1 MKRRV
6 YRASAMLALI
16 AAATAIAVI
25 LSENGLQSA
34 ILIEAAT
41 WSDLARW
48 IAAAIGGYLL
58 GSIPFGFLIIGALRE
73 RDITEEGSG
82 RTGGTNALRA
92 GGFGAATLTV
102 IGDLLKGIAGV
113 TLARTVFPG
122 NLWAEVFA
130 GWGVVL
136 GHNASIYLA
145 FRGGAGTAPN
155 MGVAAGFWFPSLI
168 FTLPFFPIGMFVIR
182 IASLTSLVAGLAIV
196 ILFAVR
202 ALLGHGPWEYVVYG
216 LGALALV
223 AYALRPNIERLIK
236 GTETLVDLRA
246 QEKANR
252 KAGIR

>member
-6 YRASAMLALI
+6 YRASALLALLVAS
-16 AAATAIAVI
+16 AAITIVLA
-25 LSENGLQSA
+25 ENGLHTVIGLQVA
-34 ILIEAAT
+34 NWPDAV
-41 WSDLARW
+41 RQ
-48 IAAAIGGYLL
+48 IAAAIGGYLF
-58 GSIPFGFLIIGALRE
+58 GSIPFGFIIIGVLRE

-102 IGDLLKGIAGV
+102 IGDLLKGMAGV
-113 TLARTVFPG
+113 AFARMVFQG

-130 GWGVVL
+130 GWGVIL

-196 ILFAVR
+196 VLFAVR
-202 ALLGHGPWEYVVYG
+202 ALLGHGPWEYAAYG

-223 AYALRPNIERLIK
+223 AYALRPNIERLLK
-236 GTETLVDLRA
+236 GTESLVDLRA

>member
-6 YRASAMLALI
+6 YRASALLALLVAS
-16 AAATAIAVI
+16 AAITIVLA
-25 LSENGLQSA
+25 ENGLHTVIGLQVIDWPDA
-34 ILIEAAT
+34 V
-41 WSDLARW
+41 RQ
-48 IAAAIGGYLL
+48 IAAAIGGYLF
-58 GSIPFGFLIIGALRE
+58 GSIPFGFIIIGVLRE

-102 IGDLLKGIAGV
+102 IGDLLKGMAGV
-113 TLARTVFPG
+113 AFARMVFQG

-130 GWGVVL
+130 GWGVIL

-196 ILFAVR
+196 VIFAIR
-202 ALLGHGPWEYVVYG
+202 ALLGHGPWEYVAYG
-216 LGALALV
+216 LGALTLV
-223 AYALRPNIERLIK
+223 AYALRPNIERLLK
-236 GTETLVDLRA
+236 GTESLVDLRA
-246 QEKANR
+246 QEKEKR

>member
-6 YRASAMLALI
+6 YRASALLALLV
-16 AAATAIAVI
+16 AAAAIAVV
-25 LSENGLQSA
+25 LSENGLHS
-34 ILIEAAT
+34 IIELQAAQWPDT
-41 WSDLARW
+41 VRE
-48 IAAAIGGYLL
+48 IAAAIGGYLF
-58 GSIPFGFLIIGALRE
+58 GSIPFGFIIIGVLRE

-92 GGFGAATLTV
+92 GGFGAAALTV
-102 IGDLLKGIAGV
+102 IGDLLKGMAGV
-113 TLARTVFPG
+113 TLARIFFPG

-136 GHNASIYLA
+136 GHNASIYLG

-155 MGVAAGFWFPSLI
+155 MGVAAAFWFPSLI

-182 IASLTSLVAGLAIV
+182 IASLTSLIVGLVIPAI
-196 ILFAVR
+196 FAVR
-202 ALLGHGPWEYVVYG
+202 AMLGQGPWEYVIYG
-216 LGALALV
+216 LGALFLV
-223 AYALRPNIERLIK
+223 AYALRPNIQRLLN
-236 GTETLVDLRA
+236 GTESLVDLRA